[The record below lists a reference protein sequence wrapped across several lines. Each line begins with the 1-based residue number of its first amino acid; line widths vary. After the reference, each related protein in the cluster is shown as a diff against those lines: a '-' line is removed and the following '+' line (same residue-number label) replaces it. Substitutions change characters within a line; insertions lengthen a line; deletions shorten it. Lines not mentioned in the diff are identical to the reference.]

1 MSVFYKFIYLISTNL
16 GFFIK
21 ILVYSHEEYAIVI
34 TLANNLVLLK
44 KRRTSEAKTFPK
56 FAERYEQL
64 LANLLYFF
72 FNLSRDLVSLTL
84 KSCKPWFEP
93 NLCPLIGTFKRYWLM
108 QNEFFTIKVLSWNLG
123 SVTYVFHFTE
133 LEKLFFFF
141 LNARPNSTITLIK
154 TKCVVIYHG
163 KKKKKMVVTKVI
175 VCKGNVQ

>member
-93 NLCPLIGTFKRYWLM
+93 NLCPLIGTFKRCWLM
-108 QNEFFTIKVLSWNLG
+108 QNESFTIKVLSWNLG

-133 LEKLFFFF
+133 LEKLYFFF
-141 LNARPNSTITLIK
+141 LTPDLIPQLHLLKQNALLSTML
-154 TKCVVIYHG
+154 
-163 KKKKKMVVTKVI
+163 KKNKKW
-175 VCKGNVQ
+175 